1 MAEFGPLLAVLLV
14 GSGLVLACYAISA
27 AVAVRRPMDG
37 VGAFAGGM
45 SPQEHAVSR
54 FHVRWYPVTMV
65 FLAFDME
72 MLFMYPWTLVVSR
85 VGAPAVVEMFLF
97 LAILLAG
104 VLYAWREGALRWT

>member
-1 MAEFGPLLAVLLV
+1 MAGFGPVLVLLA
-14 GSGLVLACYAISA
+14 A
-27 AVAVRRPMDG
+27 AVGVVALGYAVSALVAVHPETTA
-37 VGAFAGGM
+37 VPPFTGGL
-45 SPQEHAVSR
+45 PPVEHAFSR

-85 VGAPAVVEMFLF
+85 TGVGSVIEMFLF
-97 LAILLAG
+97 LGILLAG

>member
-1 MAEFGPLLAVLLV
+1 VAEFGPLLLVLAIAA
-14 GSGLVLACYAISA
+14 GLVLTGYALSWLLA
-27 AVAVRRPMDG
+27 VQPRMDAVA
-37 VGAFAGGM
+37 AFAGGL
-45 SPQEHAVSR
+45 PPVEHAVSR

-85 VGAPAVVEMFLF
+85 VGPAAVIEMFLF
-97 LAILLAG
+97 LGILLAG

>member
-1 MAEFGPLLAVLLV
+1 MAEFVPLLVMGAVAV
-14 GSGLVLACYAISA
+14 GLVLGCYGIA
-27 AVAVRRPMDG
+27 ALVAVQRRMDA
-37 VGAFAGGM
+37 VSAFSGGF
-45 SPQEHAVSR
+45 PPVEHAVSR

-85 VGAPAVVEMFLF
+85 VGAPAVIEMFLF
-97 LAILLAG
+97 LGILLAG

>member
-1 MAEFGPLLAVLLV
+1 MAEFVPVLVLLAVAV
-14 GSGLVLACYAISA
+14 GLVLLGGVLSRVL
-27 AVAVRRPMDG
+27 AVAPPVDRVEP
-37 VGAFAGGM
+37 FSGGL
-45 SPQEHAVSR
+45 PPVEHAFSR

-85 VGAPAVVEMFLF
+85 VGAAAVIEMFLF